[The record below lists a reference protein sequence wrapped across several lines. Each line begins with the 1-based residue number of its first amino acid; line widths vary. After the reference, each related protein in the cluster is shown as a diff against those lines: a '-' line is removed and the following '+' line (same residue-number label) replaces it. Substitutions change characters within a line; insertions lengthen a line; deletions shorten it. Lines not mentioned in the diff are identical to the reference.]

1 MWVGI
6 ALIAAQLI
14 VTAVGDLETLE
25 FVYVVVLGWHT
36 CVAAI
41 MFGVLILR
49 AFERDAVELGAQL
62 HCADRIGGRMD
73 AVKWLGIVVGAYA
86 GLVVA
91 FECFVVTMGH
101 RQAARG
107 IQPGEDWLV
116 ITTTDADGSNDTVV
130 AGVESGGH
138 LYVAANHWP
147 RSWYNRVVKNPD
159 VDVIRAGERM
169 SYRAVPVTGDE
180 RVRIA
185 LDYKLPWAI
194 RLLTGFPPRSFLRL
208 NPRSRSA
215 Q

>member
-1 MWVGI
+1 
-6 ALIAAQLI
+6 
-14 VTAVGDLETLE
+14 
-25 FVYVVVLGWHT
+25 
-36 CVAAI
+36 
-41 MFGVLILR
+41 
-49 AFERDAVELGAQL
+49 
-62 HCADRIGGRMD
+62 
-73 AVKWLGIVVGAYA
+73 
-86 GLVVA
+86 
-91 FECFVVTMGH
+91 MGH

-107 IQPGEDWLV
+107 VQPGEDWLV

-138 LYVAANHWP
+138 LYVAANHWL

-159 VDVIRAGERM
+159 IDVIRAGERM